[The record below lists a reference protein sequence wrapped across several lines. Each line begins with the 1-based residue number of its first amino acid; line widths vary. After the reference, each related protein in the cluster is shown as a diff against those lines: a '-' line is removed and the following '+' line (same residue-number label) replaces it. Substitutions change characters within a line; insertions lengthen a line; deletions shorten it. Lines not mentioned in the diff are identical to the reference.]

1 MQHQVS
7 AVLLAAGLARRMGQ
21 LKQLLPL
28 GSLTV
33 IEHSLNAILSAGV
46 SDTVVVIGPDGADVS
61 SAIGHLPVTIALNT
75 NSGSDMAASV
85 RIGLN
90 GLNDTASS
98 VLVCPADHP
107 LVLPDTIKALIVR
120 HNENREAVII
130 PSHDRRRG
138 HPTLFPR
145 QVIQEIFERS
155 SLRDVITAHVGMIVY
170 ENTEDEGV
178 LLDMDTPQDYER
190 ILRKFS
196 NNERGEI

>member
-46 SDTVVVIGPDGADVS
+46 SDTVVVIGPDGTDVS
-61 SAIGHLPVTIALNT
+61 FAIAHLPVTIALNPD
-75 NSGSDMAASV
+75 SDSDMAASV
-85 RIGLN
+85 RAGLN
-90 GLNDTASS
+90 ALNDTASS

-107 LVLPDTIKALIVR
+107 LVLPDTIKAMLVR
-120 HNENREAVII
+120 HLENPKAIII
-130 PSHDRRRG
+130 PSHNRRRG

-145 QVIQEIFERS
+145 EIIQEIFESS
-155 SLRDVITAHVGMIVY
+155 SLRDIVSRH
-170 ENTEDEGV
+170 EALLDFLEVEDRGV
-178 LLDMDTPQDYER
+178 VLDMDTPEDYALLLQEYAG
-190 ILRKFS
+190 RKE
-196 NNERGEI
+196 NT

>member
-1 MQHQVS
+1 
-7 AVLLAAGLARRMGQ
+7 MGQ

-33 IEHSLNAILSAGV
+33 IEHSLNTILSAGV
-46 SDTVVVIGPDGADVS
+46 SDIAVVIGSDAVDVS
-61 SAIGHLPVTIALNT
+61 SAIAHLPVTIVENPD
-75 NSGSDMAASV
+75 SGSDMAASV
-85 RIGLN
+85 RAGLN
-90 GLNDTASS
+90 ALNDTASS

-107 LVLPDTIKALIVR
+107 LVLPDTIKALIAR

-145 QVIQEIFERS
+145 QIIQEIFKSS
-155 SLRDVITAHVGMIVY
+155 SLRDVIAAHVGMIVY

-196 NNERGEI
+196 NNEQGEI